1 MLATGHQIVAANA
14 TVGLA
19 SLGLVRPAEAVGL
32 TLGALIT
39 AAGPFSPDADNRRPP
54 GRGGRARWYVK
65 VWRWCR
71 RPWLPGFHNL
81 EHRETLHGWGWPVL
95 AALILA
101 TNGAPLL
108 AYGPVIGWFSH
119 LFPADFMF
127 GKGGRSI
134 PRGIPAAPFGI
145 LRLFTPKQRRR
156 RSRRLGWGLRVSASN
171 SAISRFFFG
180 YRDHSVLELA
190 ATVVLGVVLVVQV
203 AALVNGTSTG

>member
-14 TVGLA
+14 TVALA

-39 AAGPFSPDADNRRPP
+39 AAGPFSPDADNRAPL
-54 GRGGRARWYVK
+54 AAV
-65 VWRWCR
+65 
-71 RPWLPGFHNL
+71 LN
-81 EHRETLHGWGWPVL
+81 HRETLHGWGWPVL

-101 TNGAPLL
+101 ASGAPLL
-108 AYGPVIGWFSH
+108 AYGPVIGWTSH

-145 LRLFTPKQRRR
+145 LRLFTPEQRRR
-156 RSRRLGWGLRVSASN
+156 RSRRLGWGLRVSANN

-180 YRDHSVLELA
+180 HRDHSVLELA
-190 ATVVLGVVLVVQV
+190 ATVALGVVLVVQV
-203 AALVNGTSTG
+203 AAVGFSPSALGPRGR